1 MSQREKEQSEQRL
14 DAAYH
19 IKAYDY
25 SKYQMLLSQQ
35 CLDAVLGLPVAWEPG
50 YTTDGI
56 DNTVYPGGMVP
67 FKFTA
72 LNGGQEDNHVLAA
85 KYYAMAYRRCNVV
98 GPPVAI
104 AVVNFP
110 ADEVLAAILEK
121 TLTLIPDQCT
131 LGFMKKVALANY
143 PGMKEEVKIYPIS
156 PEGQISLL
164 NLGLAFLGDL

>member
-1 MSQREKEQSEQRL
+1 MAQMQKEQSEQRL
-14 DAAYH
+14 VPEYH
-19 IKAYDY
+19 IKAFDY

-35 CLDAVLGLPVAWEPG
+35 CLDVVLGRGCAWAPE

-72 LNGGQEDNHVLAA
+72 LNGQQEDHHVLAA
-85 KYYAMAYRRCNVV
+85 KYYAMAHRRGNVE

-131 LGFMKKVALANY
+131 LGFMKKVARANY